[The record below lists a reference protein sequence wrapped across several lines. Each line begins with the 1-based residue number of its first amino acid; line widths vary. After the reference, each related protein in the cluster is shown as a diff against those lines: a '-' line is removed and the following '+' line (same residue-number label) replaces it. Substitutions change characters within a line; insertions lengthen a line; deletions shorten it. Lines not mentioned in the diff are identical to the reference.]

1 MESAMKPIRLDQD
14 VRSLSEF
21 RAGMST
27 FIQQVTEFGRPLLL
41 TQNGRGVAV
50 VLDVREFEGLLE
62 RMQLLDDLARGL
74 ADIADGNVIP
84 HEEAMAQLRDEIK
97 KFEKP
102 KT

>member
-1 MESAMKPIRLDQD
+1 MKPIRLDQD

-50 VLDVREFEGLLE
+50 VLDVREFEDLQE
-62 RMQLLDDLARGL
+62 RLDLYLTLVRSMD
-74 ADIADGNVIP
+74 DIIEGRVIP
-84 HEEAMAQLRDEIK
+84 HEQVMAELREEIK
-97 KFEKP
+97 KYERP
-102 KT
+102 HE